1 MSFKLFAA
9 LFLVGCSGA
18 SVETF
23 SLGEKIRLC
32 PSAEIQ
38 DCELELTEAIWGT
51 EEGCGEGS
59 ILVGVKELSGS
70 GLGKANLTRGEI
82 WIDPEAQPEALRY
95 DGALVL
101 AHEVGHFYGLGHT
114 SGKCDLMSAVSMY
127 SCEGFQVLGS
137 WYEYKQNSA
146 CAEEEEP

>member
-1 MSFKLFAA
+1 MCFSKLLTVF
-9 LFLVGCSGA
+9 FLVGCSNP
-18 SVETF
+18 VKIF
-23 SLGEKIRLC
+23 SLGEKIYLC
-32 PSAEIQ
+32 PSVEIQ

-59 ILVGVKELSGS
+59 VSVGVKELSG
-70 GLGKANLTRGEI
+70 LGNANLTRGEI
-82 WIDPEAQPEALRY
+82 WIDPSAQPEAMRY

-101 AHEVGHFYGLGHT
+101 AHEVGHFYGLKHS
-114 SGKCDLMSAVSMY
+114 SGKCDLMASVSMY

-146 CAEEEEP
+146 CF